1 MDAKR
6 INPVIQATVDIL
18 EKVGALQIQIQKPFL
33 KPNAVARGEITSII
47 ALRGDISGTFSIT
60 FPRKCIMSVVSE
72 MLGEEISELND
83 DIKDAL
89 GEITNMIS
97 GQATQLFEMTGQSL
111 KASLA
116 QVVLGERH
124 MIPHASDAVVLGI
137 PCQSEHGEI
146 TLEICFEEEF

>member
-6 INPVIQATVDIL
+6 INPVIQAIVDIL
-18 EKVGALQIQIQKPFL
+18 EKVGALSIKIQKPFV
-33 KPNAVARGEITSII
+33 KSNATARGEITSII
-47 ALRGDISGTFSIT
+47 VLRGDVSGTVSIT
-60 FPRKCIMSVVSE
+60 FPTKCILSVVSK
-72 MLGEEISELND
+72 MLGEQMTELNE

-111 KASLA
+111 KASLS
-116 QVVLGERH
+116 QVIVGKNH
-124 MIPHASDAVVLGI
+124 TIPHASDATVLGV

-146 TLEICFEEEF
+146 TLEMCFEEEF